1 MITFRSAAGIVVA
14 AVAAVS
20 LIAGCSSDVEFR
32 AVPEAGSSATSTTES
47 STTSPS
53 TSRTT
58 TSAPSTTSGSPSASG
73 LDLEVDV
80 EVGDC
85 VLLGGTVDDATIEE
99 ATCGSFDSNYLV
111 VDVVTG
117 SSECISDQQYFESIR
132 GNELGALC
140 LDIDWQVD
148 DCMDLGGEDP
158 KRIDCSDTA
167 IEGEMVTE
175 ILEGTTDVNECSISD
190 SGFVYEEREMVVC
203 ADSF

>member
-1 MITFRSAAGIVVA
+1 MITLRRAAGLAVA

-20 LIAGCSSDVEFR
+20 LVAGCSDDVELR
-32 AVPEAGSSATSTTES
+32 AVPEAGSSATES
-47 STTSPS
+47 STSPS
-53 TSRTT
+53 SSRTT
-58 TSAPSTTSGSPSASG
+58 TSAPTTSESPSASD
-73 LDLEVDV
+73 LDLEIDA
-80 EVGDC
+80 EIGDC

-99 ATCGSFDSNYLV
+99 ATCGSDDSNYLV
-111 VDVVTG
+111 VDIVTT
-117 SSECISDQQYFESIR
+117 SDECNSDQSYYESIR

-148 DCMDLGGEDP
+148 GCMDLGGEDP
-158 KRIDCSDTA
+158 KRIDCSETA
-167 IEGEMVTE
+167 IEGEKVTE

>member
-1 MITFRSAAGIVVA
+1 MNTLRRAAGIAVA

-32 AVPEAGSSATSTTES
+32 AVPEAGSSAASTTES
-47 STTSPS
+47 STTPPS

-58 TSAPSTTSGSPSASG
+58 TSAPATTSDSPSASD

-111 VDVVTG
+111 VDIVTG
-117 SSECISDQQYFESIR
+117 SAECNSDQTYFESIR

-167 IEGEMVTE
+167 VEGEQVTE

>member
-1 MITFRSAAGIVVA
+1 MIILRRAAGIAVA

-20 LIAGCSSDVEFR
+20 LIAGCSADVELR
-32 AVPEAGSSATSTTES
+32 AVPEAGSASSTTAS
-47 STTSPS
+47 STTSAPS

-58 TSAPSTTSGSPSASG
+58 TSAPSTTSGSPSASD

-80 EVGDC
+80 EIGDC
-85 VLLGGTVDDATIEE
+85 VLLGGTVDDATIDN
-99 ATCGSFDSNYLV
+99 ATCGTFDSNYLV
-111 VDVVTG
+111 VDIVTT
-117 SSECISDQQYFESIR
+117 SDECNSDQSYYESVR

-167 IEGEMVTE
+167 VEGEKVTE
-175 ILEGTTDVNECSISD
+175 ILTDTTDVNDCSISD
-190 SGFVYEEREMVVC
+190 SGFVYEEREIVVC
-203 ADSF
+203 SDTF

>member
-1 MITFRSAAGIVVA
+1 MITLRRAAGLAAA

-20 LIAGCSSDVEFR
+20 LIAGCSDDVELR

-47 STTSPS
+47 STSPT

-58 TSAPSTTSGSPSASG
+58 TTTAPSTTSGSPSASD
-73 LDLEVDV
+73 LDLEVDA

-85 VLLGGTVDDATIEE
+85 VLLGGTVDDATIDE
-99 ATCGSFDSNYLV
+99 ATCGSVDSNYLV
-111 VDVVTG
+111 VDIVTT
-117 SSECISDQQYFESIR
+117 SDECNSDQSYYESIR

-158 KRIDCSDTA
+158 KRIDCSETA
-167 IEGEMVTE
+167 IEGEKVTE
-175 ILEGTTDVNECSISD
+175 ILEGTTDVNDCSISD